1 MDPTNAVL
9 IVTGVV
15 CVTLSGFAVR
25 QLRPREGRPES
36 VWTRGENRATLVAL
50 GLLTLFV
57 FGAGMILK
65 GALS

>member
-1 MDPTNAVL
+1 MDPTNLSL
-9 IVTGVV
+9 IVAGVV
-15 CVTLSGFAVR
+15 CVFLSGFAVR
-25 QLRPREGRPES
+25 QLRPREGRGDS
-36 VWTRGENRATLVAL
+36 VWTRSETRATMVAL

>member
-1 MDPTNAVL
+1 MDSTNVMLVVL
-9 IVTGVV
+9 GLV
-15 CVTLSGFAVR
+15 CVFLSGFAVR
-25 QLRPREGRPES
+25 QLRPREGRADS
-36 VWTRGENRATLVAL
+36 VWTRTETRATLAAL